1 MNSYLIIGNLKKDK
15 KLDKNFEKI
24 LEEHLNYH
32 ENEVDL
38 CNLIISGPRDEGGG
52 IGIYLGDEVKDFCDN
67 DPLVLGGYLD
77 YEIIKFYPN
86 ALNQNLIELFIQ

>member
-15 KLDKNFEKI
+15 KLDENFKKI

-38 CNLIISGPRDEGGG
+38 GNLIISGSRNEGGG

-86 ALNQNLIELFIQ
+86 VINKNLIELFIQ

>member
-1 MNSYLIIGNLKKDK
+1 MNSYLIIGNLKKYK
-15 KLDKNFEKI
+15 KLDENFEKI

-38 CNLIISGPRDEGGG
+38 GNLIISGPRDEGGG

-67 DPLVLGGYLD
+67 DPLVLEGYLD

-86 ALNQNLIELFIQ
+86 AINKNLIELFIQ

>member
-1 MNSYLIIGNLKKDK
+1 MNSYLIIGNLKKNK
-15 KLDKNFEKI
+15 KLDKDFEKL

-38 CNLIISGPRDEGGG
+38 GNLIISGPRDEGGG

-67 DPLVLGGYLD
+67 DPLVLGDYLD

-86 ALNQNLIELFIQ
+86 AINKNLIELFIQ

>member
-38 CNLIISGPRDEGGG
+38 GNLIISGPRDEGGG
-52 IGIYLGDEVKDFCDN
+52 IGIYLGDEVKGFCDN

-86 ALNQNLIELFIQ
+86 AIKKNLIELFIQ

>member
-24 LEEHLNYH
+24 LDEHLNYH
-32 ENEVDL
+32 ENKVDL
-38 CNLIISGPRDEGGG
+38 GNLIISGPRDEGGG

-86 ALNQNLIELFIQ
+86 AINKNLIELFIQ

>member
-15 KLDKNFEKI
+15 EPDKDFEKI
-24 LEEHLNYH
+24 FEEHLNYQ

-38 CNLIISGPRDEGGG
+38 GNLIISGPKEDCGD
-52 IGIYLGDEVKDFCDN
+52 IGIYLGDEVKDFCHN
-67 DPLVLGGYLD
+67 DPLVLEGYLD

-86 ALNQNLIELFIQ
+86 SINKNLIELFIQ

>member
-1 MNSYLIIGNLKKDK
+1 MNSYLITGNLKKDK

-24 LEEHLNYH
+24 LDEHLNYH

-38 CNLIISGPRDEGGG
+38 GNLIISGPRDEGGG

-67 DPLVLGGYLD
+67 DPLVLEGYLD

-86 ALNQNLIELFIQ
+86 AINKNLIELFIQ

>member
-32 ENEVDL
+32 GNEVDL
-38 CNLIISGPRDEGGG
+38 GNLIVSGPKEDGGG
-52 IGIYLGDEVKDFCDN
+52 IGIYLGDQVKDFCDN
-67 DPLVLGGYLD
+67 DPLVLGGYID
-77 YEIIKFYPN
+77 YEIIKFFPN
-86 ALNQNLIELFIQ
+86 AINKNLIELFIQ

>member
-15 KLDKNFEKI
+15 KLDENFERI
-24 LEEHLNYH
+24 LDEHLNYH

-38 CNLIISGPRDEGGG
+38 GNLIISGPMDEGGG

-86 ALNQNLIELFIQ
+86 AINKNLIELFIQ

>member
-1 MNSYLIIGNLKKDK
+1 MNSYLIIGNLKKNK
-15 KLDKNFEKI
+15 KLDKDFEKL
-24 LEEHLNYH
+24 LEEHLYYH
-32 ENEVDL
+32 ENEVYVG
-38 CNLIISGPRDEGGG
+38 NLIISGPRDEGGG

-86 ALNQNLIELFIQ
+86 AINKNLIELFIQ